1 MVSDDQ
7 KSNSLDSHHH
17 QLTSFKDEGSEATGR
32 RVIVGVDGSEQSNYA
47 CDWYFSHLWSRGDYV
62 ILLHCPVDQIKNH
75 WSRGVGHLFNREF
88 TGKQLSEGEN
98 LIHHGLEHFQG
109 ILVKHAAMGKVCVI
123 PARNPG
129 DAILQ
134 TAEKEC
140 CDLIVIGCK
149 GKSAIWRTLLGSISD
164 DIINKSLIPVA
175 VCRNAAPPRSSTD
188 QVLPQRNLDRLK
200 NLTELKVS
208 A

>member
-7 KSNSLDSHHH
+7 KSNSLDSHHQ

-47 CDWYFSHLWSRGDYV
+47 CE
-62 ILLHCPVDQIKNH
+62 C
-75 WSRGVGHLFNREF
+75 VGHLFNREF

-98 LIHHGLEHFQG
+98 LIDHGLEHFQG
-109 ILVKHAAMGKVCVI
+109 ILVKHGARGKVCVI
-123 PARNPG
+123 PAQNPG

-175 VCRNAAPPRSSTD
+175 VCRNAAPLRSSSD
-188 QVLPQRNLDRLK
+188 QVLLQRNLDQLK